1 MSVWPVPDIQVA
13 AGPGERQVVAKG
25 SWPAA
30 GFFSAIQDIS
40 NGTIW
45 SIHREI
51 DTIVVHLGGP
61 IRHLE
66 TELDG
71 CGAVFD
77 PPMPGEVW
85 IIPSGSRYSTEARGG
100 VVRYAELHVDGTV
113 LNRIAGT
120 PLIHQPVRSCAGVF
134 DGFLHRAA
142 RRLGELSNAQ
152 DDLSKMAAETLSLAL
167 MTDFYSRYLH
177 QGSTPSNRKVRFDR
191 TERKLIEGFIHENLG
206 TPLKLNVLAEQVR
219 MTVHEFLIAFRAAF
233 GTTPAQYVIEQRLR
247 RARWLLLHS
256 SKNVAAIAFETG
268 FSSHAHLST
277 MFRSRLKMTPH
288 EFRTSQRGAR
298 GAAWA
303 LCSTLPIGNR

>member
-13 AGPGERQVVAKG
+13 AGPGQRQVLAKG

-40 NGTIW
+40 RGTIW
-45 SIHREI
+45 SLHREI

-61 IRHLE
+61 IKHLE

-71 CGAVFD
+71 CGAIFD

-100 VVRYAELHVDGTV
+100 IVRYAELHVDRV
-113 LNRIAGT
+113 ALNRIAGT

-142 RRLGELSNAQ
+142 LRLEEVSKAQ

-177 QGSTPSNRKVRFDR
+177 QGSASSNRKVLFDR
-191 TERKLIEGFIHENLG
+191 AGRKLIESFIHENLG
-206 TPLKLNVLAEQVR
+206 TTLKLDVLAEQVR

-247 RARWLLLHS
+247 WARWLLLRS
-256 SKNVAAIAFETG
+256 SKDVAEVAIETG

-277 MFRSRLKMTPH
+277 TFRNRLKMTPH
-288 EFRTSQRGAR
+288 EFRSSQRRTR
-298 GAAWA
+298 GA
-303 LCSTLPIGNR
+303 G